1 MGRIFALLF
10 GVVCYVLFL
19 GTFLYAIGFVS
30 NAVVPKAID
39 SGVPGPFGTAL
50 LTNLV
55 LLGIFAVQHT
65 LMARPGFKAWWTQF
79 VPKPIERSTYV
90 LFANA
95 ALILLYW
102 KWQPMT
108 DVIWMVDNDM
118 ARTAIWGLAALGW
131 VIVLVSTFLIN
142 HFELFGLTQV
152 IQNLRRQQ
160 PVEPGFRTPFLY
172 KLVRHPLM
180 LGFLIAFWATP
191 DMTVG
196 HLVFSVMTTG
206 HIFVAL
212 IFEERDLVKYH
223 GAAYEDYRRRVPKI
237 LPFKFG

>member
-1 MGRIFALLF
+1 MGRILAFLY

-30 NAVVPKAID
+30 NVYVPKAID
-39 SGVPGPFGTAL
+39 SGVPGDFWPSLITNAL
-50 LTNLV
+50 

-65 LMARPGFKAWWTQF
+65 VMARPGFKAWWTQI
-79 VPKPIERSTYV
+79 VPKPVERSTFV

-102 KWQPMT
+102 KWQPLT
-108 DVIWMVDNDM
+108 GVVWMVDNDL
-118 ARTAIWGLAALGW
+118 ARTAIWTVAALGW
-131 VIVLVSTFLIN
+131 VMVLVSTFLIN
-142 HFELFGLTQV
+142 HFELFGLSQV
-152 IQNLRRQQ
+152 IQNLRGQ
-160 PVEPGFRTPFLY
+160 PHTYPPFRTPFLY
-172 KLVRHPLM
+172 KIVRHPLM

-196 HLVFSVMTTG
+196 HLEFSLAVTG
-206 HIFVAL
+206 YIFIAL
-212 IFEERDLVKYH
+212 QFEERDLVKYF
-223 GAAYEDYRRRVPKI
+223 GQAYEDYRKRVPKI